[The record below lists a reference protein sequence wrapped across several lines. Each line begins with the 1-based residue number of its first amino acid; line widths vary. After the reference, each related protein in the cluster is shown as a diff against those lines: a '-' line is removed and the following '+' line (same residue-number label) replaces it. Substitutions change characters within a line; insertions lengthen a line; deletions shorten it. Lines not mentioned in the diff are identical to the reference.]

1 LAVRLANPPLY
12 SFSFTAL
19 FFRTCNLPAFCRQER
34 EVREAHEKEEKEL
47 QMLMEMEEE
56 KRKQQEYAAEQVHNV
71 VVSTVILS
79 LFRHPSF
86 DLLVREAVCIIWGR
100 K

>member
-1 LAVRLANPPLY
+1 
-12 SFSFTAL
+12 
-19 FFRTCNLPAFCRQER
+19 
-34 EVREAHEKEEKEL
+34 
-47 QMLMEMEEE
+47 MLMEMEEE